1 MLQSMGSQRVRR
13 DSATE
18 QQQQPSTLQLGTGV
32 IFCQDEQVTYFKK
45 PFLSYLIDLETV
57 LSPGLTFF
65 SLESS
70 SAFLDA
76 QKFEITLL

>member
-57 LSPGLTFF
+57 LSLGLTFF